1 MPPGRSNKPLEQTNG
16 ALARM
21 VAPFA
26 AQRRCSADTWSS
38 GGAGGTEVL
47 TNRRH
52 RGSVVVP
59 PVMRLGAVHRRPVAH
74 TNDRVPEPGIRQL
87 LPGAGRTCTA
97 SDGFGLAPQ
106 ARWWASGAT
115 AFGHG
120 RGNDV
125 EVSAGTMQHWECWA
139 GEQADAADEARVA
152 SLGALRS

>member
-1 MPPGRSNKPLEQTNG
+1 MSGQPNKRMQQTGGAMVGRGAPP
-16 ALARM
+16 
-21 VAPFA
+21 A
-26 AQRRCSADTWSS
+26 ADARCSPDNCSS
-38 GGAGGTEVL
+38 DGAGGTEVL

-59 PVMRLGAVHRRPVAH
+59 PVMWLGAVHWRPVAH
-74 TNDRVPEPGIRQL
+74 TNDRVPEAGIRQL

-120 RGNDV
+120 RGNDA
-125 EVSAGTMQHWECWA
+125 EASAGTMHHWECWA

-152 SLGALRS
+152 SLSALRS